1 MLFECRDL
9 SYQFSDAEDSVLNQ
23 LNCRLSVPGF
33 HGLFGTSGVG
43 KSTFAK
49 LVARE
54 LNGYSGEIVTKSRA
68 RILYSY
74 NLERLPGWSSVGEH
88 IAKVTPGGRQVM
100 MQDLVESFGL
110 VSCLDARFSHISLG
124 QKNRANLTRYL
135 LQDFD
140 LLIMDESLANVDE
153 ATREQIILTIKKM
166 FPEKCFLYISH
177 SVQEVAMFCQEV
189 LVLRS
194 CRRTPQMVSVAGRN
208 YLEDQT
214 LNREELERTML
225 EIVNA
230 S

>member
-1 MLFECRDL
+1 MLFECRDIR
-9 SYQFSDAEDSVLNQ
+9 YQFSVAEDSVLNH
-23 LNCRLSVPGF
+23 LNCRLSERGF

-49 LVARE
+49 IIANE
-54 LNGYSGEIVTKSRA
+54 LNGYSGEIITKPDA

-74 NLERLPGWSSVGEH
+74 NLERLPGWSGVGEH
-88 IAKVTPGGRQVM
+88 IAKVTPAGRRKM
-100 MQDLVESFGL
+100 MEDLVESFGL
-110 VSCLDARFSHISLG
+110 TSCLEARFSHISLG

-166 FPEKCFLYISH
+166 FPERCFLYISH
-177 SVQEVAMFCQEV
+177 SVQEVALFCEEI

-194 CRRTPQMVSVAGRN
+194 SRRTPQVVSVTGRN
-208 YLEDQT
+208 YFADQN
-214 LNREELERTML
+214 LNRNDLDQTML

>member
-9 SYQFSDAEDSVLNQ
+9 RYQFSDTEDSVLSR
-23 LNCRLSVPGF
+23 LDCRLSASGF

-54 LNGYSGEIVTKSRA
+54 LSGYSGEIITAPGA

-74 NLERLPGWSSVGEH
+74 NLERLPGWSSVGDH
-88 IAKVTPGGRQVM
+88 ITKVTPAGRQNM
-100 MQDLVESFGL
+100 RQDLIASFGL
-110 VSCLDARFSHISLG
+110 ASCLEARFSHISLG

-177 SVQEVAMFCQEV
+177 SVQEVAMFCQEI

-194 CRRTPQMVSVAGRN
+194 GRRPPQMVSVAGRN
-208 YLEDQT
+208 YSAHQT
-214 LNREELERTML
+214 LDRAELERTML

>member
-1 MLFECRDL
+1 MVFECRDI
-9 SYQFSDAEDSVLNQ
+9 SYRFSDTEDSVLSR
-23 LNCRLSVPGF
+23 LNCRLSTPGF

-43 KSTFAK
+43 KSTLAK
-49 LVARE
+49 LIAGE
-54 LNGYSGEIVTKSRA
+54 LNGYSGEIIIEPSA

-88 IAKVTPGGRQVM
+88 IAKVTPEGRQKM
-100 MQDLVESFGL
+100 MQDLVASFGL
-110 VSCLDARFSHISLG
+110 ASCLAARFSHISLG
-124 QKNRANLTRYL
+124 QKNRTNLTRYL

-166 FPEKCFLYISH
+166 FPEKSFLYISH
-177 SVQEVAMFCQEV
+177 SVQEVAQFCQEI
-189 LVLRS
+189 LVLRNS
-194 CRRTPQMVSVAGRN
+194 RRAPQVVTVAGRN
-208 YLEDQT
+208 YSADQT
-214 LNREELERTML
+214 LNRTELEQTML